1 MIQEAWAIM
10 QAEPRWMAILGLA
23 LDLAGGVLVA
33 AVAWM
38 RVTAV
43 VYYGG
48 PATEPAGPLWWR
60 RGFVVL
66 GGFLLAAGFALQ
78 MWATYRQIE

>member
-1 MIQEAWAIM
+1 M
-10 QAEPRWMAILGLA
+10 LA
-23 LDLAGGVLVA
+23 PSSPKRTLTPAATQKSNHPAGGVLVA

-48 PATEPAGPLWWR
+48 PATEPSGPLWWR
-60 RGFVVL
+60 RVFVVL
-66 GGFLLAAGFALQ
+66 GGFLLSAGFALQ